1 MNRPVTDAELARAQ
15 KESGW
20 SETRIRVLAAL
31 WNAGISASECASLLG
46 RVSRNAVIGKVMRSG
61 LAAPGRVNPKPC
73 NGRVARPRQQPA
85 RTPRIRNRGPAPKR
99 DEPPPPPPPPKID
112 DFAIPVGQRR
122 SLVQLTADCCHWPVG
137 DPFEPD
143 FFFCGA
149 PARQGGPYCAGHHA
163 RAVEPR
169 TGRRPIP

>member
-1 MNRPVTDAELARAQ
+1 MNRPVTDTELTRAQ

-20 SETRIRVLAAL
+20 SETRVRVLTSL

-46 RVSRNAVIGKVMRSG
+46 SVTRNAVISKVTRAG
-61 LAAPGRVNPKPC
+61 LAAPGRVHPKPC
-73 NGRVARPRQQPA
+73 NGHAACPREKPA
-85 RTPRIRNRGPAPKR
+85 RTSRARTPGPAPKR
-99 DEPPPPPPPPKID
+99 DEPLPPKID
-112 DFAIPVGQRR
+112 DFAIPASQRR

-137 DPFEPD
+137 DPLEPD

-149 PARQGGPYCAGHHA
+149 PARQGGPYCSGHHA